1 MKIVVAE
8 KISQS
13 AIDLLRQEPGWTIV
27 TAEQI
32 AGNLPAH
39 LKTADALIV
48 RSAVMADAKL
58 LADVQKLR
66 VIGRAGVG
74 VDNVDLEAATKK
86 GIAVMNTPGANA
98 VAVAEHTLGL
108 MLSMARQSPRADAL
122 MHVGK
127 WEKKSLQG
135 TELRGK
141 TLAIIGLGRIGAEV
155 AKRAKAFAM
164 DVVAHDPF
172 ISAPAAEEMGVRL
185 LPLDEA
191 FAKADYITLH
201 LGLTPQTTG
210 LINAKSIEK
219 MKKGVRL
226 VNCARGELVDEAA
239 VAEALKSGKLGG
251 AALDVFCHEPPAQ
264 DGPLA
269 SAPNLILTPHLGGA
283 TAEAQEAVGVQI
295 AQQIREYLARGVIQ
309 NAVNVPSVTE
319 EEYAEMQ
326 PYIVLAE
333 RMGAFLAQATEGGL
347 EEIDIRYS
355 GRIATWK
362 TELVRNA
369 AVMGV
374 LNQMLSEKAN
384 LVNAASVAA
393 SRGIRVVE
401 QAKPR
406 TGGGAG
412 DIITIRVKTGT
423 QEMLVRGSVLH
434 GNSPRLLTVDTIDIE
449 ARLEQSLIY
458 LRNRDVPGVVGQ
470 VGTILA
476 KHGINIANFS
486 LGRAEENGHGA
497 PREAVS
503 VVRVDGPIPEGVLQ
517 DLRKIEAVTL
527 AKAILL

>member
-13 AIDLLRQEPGWTIV
+13 AIDLLRQEPGWTV
-27 TAEQI
+27 LTAEQI

-48 RSAVMADAKL
+48 RSAVMADSKL
-58 LADVQKLR
+58 LEDVHNLR

-108 MLSMARQSPRADAL
+108 MIAMARQIPRADAL

-155 AKRAKAFAM
+155 AKRAKAFVM

-172 ISAPAAEEMGVRL
+172 ISASAAEAMGVRL

-191 FAKADYITLH
+191 FGKADYIALH
-201 LGLTPQTTG
+201 LGLTPQTIG
-210 LINAKSIEK
+210 MINAKNIDK
-219 MKKGVRL
+219 MKKGVRI
-226 VNCARGELVDEAA
+226 VNCARGELIDEAA
-239 VAEALKSGKLGG
+239 LAEALKSGKVGG
-251 AALDVFCHEPPAQ
+251 AALDVFCQEPPAQ

-269 SAPNLILTPHLGGA
+269 SAPNLIMTPHLGGS

-333 RMGAFLAQATEGGL
+333 RIGAFLAQASEGGL
-347 EEIDIRYS
+347 EEIDINYS
-355 GRIATWK
+355 GRIANWK

-384 LVNAASVAA
+384 LVNAASVAE

-401 QAKPR
+401 QTKQRA
-406 TGGGAG
+406 GGGVG
-412 DIITIRVKTGT
+412 DVITMRLKTGK
-423 QEMLVRGSVLH
+423 QEMLVRGAVLH
-434 GNSPRLLTVDTIDIE
+434 GNSPRLLSVDAIDIE

-470 VGTILA
+470 VGSILA

-497 PREAVS
+497 AREAVS

-527 AKAILL
+527 AKGIIL